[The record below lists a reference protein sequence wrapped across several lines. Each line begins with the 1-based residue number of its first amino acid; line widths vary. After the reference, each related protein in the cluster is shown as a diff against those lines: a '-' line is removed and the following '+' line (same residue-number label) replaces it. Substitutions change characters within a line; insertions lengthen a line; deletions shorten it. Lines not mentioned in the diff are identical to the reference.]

1 MTLPGVA
8 TFPAIA
14 ATGLAVVGLLKD
26 ASAGTEFSDLRFEL
40 FQASDFSSGTPM
52 TEGISLYAY
61 RVAPNVTR
69 RNMPPAVG
77 RDGRRYR
84 SPLPLDL
91 YFLLPAWA
99 KSAVRQLH
107 ILGWAMR
114 ELYNVPILP
123 ANLLNHYGPE
133 HDTFRPDEAVEL
145 FCETLSLQDMSN
157 VTEPIKYAQP
167 LSVPYVARL
176 VLIESTVPVSE
187 GEPVQTREF
196 DYVKVQ
202 AG

>member
-1 MTLPGVA
+1 LA

-52 TEGISLYAY
+52 TEGVSLYAY

-69 RNMPPAVG
+69 RNLPPATG

-91 YFLLPAWA
+91 YFLLSAWA
-99 KSAVRQLH
+99 KSAVRQLR

-114 ELYNVPILP
+114 ELHNVPILP
-123 ANLLNHYGPE
+123 AGLLNHYGPE

-145 FCETLSLQDMSN
+145 MCETLTLQDMSN
-157 VTEPIKYAQP
+157 VTEPIKHAQP
-167 LSVPYVARL
+167 LSVPYVARM
-176 VLIESTVPVSE
+176 VLIESSVPVSE

-196 DYVKVQ
+196 DYAKVQ
-202 AG
+202 SG